1 MTAPPASIKSKL
13 QEILATRE
21 YEIPEGAGFEGT
33 GAPGLYLEHLLDLK
47 TSNLDIPDAGA
58 WEVKFTS
65 GNALLTLF
73 HKTGDRGGPTV
84 AEIIERWG
92 YIGKNGRPNFR
103 TTVWAQSQ
111 NYSISDEEGSIR
123 VRRKDDDAISPY
135 WSHDALITAFAR
147 KLGRLIHVQGSWSRR
162 TRLVTYTS
170 AEFLSQ
176 ARTTQLIN
184 FIANGTICIDFDAY
198 LRDSGGVR
206 DHGTKFRIKPGDL
219 HALYATR
226 EAVE

>member
-1 MTAPPASIKSKL
+1 MTAPQASIKSKL

-84 AEIIERWG
+84 AEIIEQMGIHWQKWPDR
-92 YIGKNGRPNFR
+92 IFVPQFGRNP
-103 TTVWAQSQ
+103 
-111 NYSISDEEGSIR
+111 
-123 VRRKDDDAISPY
+123 K
-135 WSHDALITAFAR
+135 ITA
-147 KLGRLIHVQGSWSRR
+147 S
-162 TRLVTYTS
+162 VTKRG
-170 AEFLSQ
+170 Q
-176 ARTTQLIN
+176 
-184 FIANGTICIDFDAY
+184 
-198 LRDSGGVR
+198 
-206 DHGTKFRIKPGDL
+206 
-219 HALYATR
+219 
-226 EAVE
+226 